1 MQIYINTNLLIMN
14 KIIFI
19 TGGGTGGHLFPAI
32 SIGEE
37 LKKKGFSIIFVG
49 SKFGIEKGYFEKL
62 NLSNYLLNVK
72 GIQRTLSIKS
82 IIVNFG
88 FPFKFIFS
96 YIQSIIIIR
105 RHNPLAI
112 IGTGGYASGLPLLAG
127 LHSNIPIM
135 IQEQNS
141 IPGMITKSLHKKATK
156 IFLGSEHA
164 KKILENS
171 NAIYTGN
178 PLRKNL
184 KILNKKKC
192 KENLLFDTQKK
203 LIFIVGGSQGA
214 DAINNYILN
223 IMSFISEN
231 NYQVLWQTGNFS
243 YQKIKNKINNE
254 NIKYLKFIDNIS
266 EAYSAADII
275 ISRAGAIAISEIAY
289 FKKATIF
296 IPLPNSADNHQ
307 QINAECLKE
316 KEACIIIKQEDL
328 NKHKLEDSIKYL
340 LSDDNAIKKL
350 EKNVNKFAK
359 PLASQQIANKII
371 DLIK

>member
-14 KIIFI
+14 KTIFI

-49 SKFGIEKGYFEKL
+49 SKFGIEKAYFKKL
-62 NLSNYLLNVK
+62 NLSNYLLNIK
-72 GIQRTLSIKS
+72 GIQRTLSLKS
-82 IIVNFG
+82 IIINLG
-88 FPFKFIFS
+88 FPLKFIFS

-105 RHNPLAI
+105 KHKPLAI

-127 LHSNIPIM
+127 LHSKIPIM

-141 IPGMITKSLHKKATK
+141 IPGIITKSLHKKAAK
-156 IFLGSEHA
+156 IFLGSKYA
-164 KKILENS
+164 KKILKNS

-178 PLRKNL
+178 PIRETLE
-184 KILNKKKC
+184 ILNKKKC
-192 KENLLFDTQKK
+192 KENLLFDKQKK

-223 IMSFISEN
+223 SMNFFLEN

-243 YQKIKNKINNE
+243 YKKIKNEINNK
-254 NIKYLKFIDNIS
+254 NIKYLKFINNIS

-296 IPLPNSADNHQ
+296 IPLPTSSDNHQ

-316 KEACIIIKQEDL
+316 KEACIIINQEDF

-340 LSDDNAIKKL
+340 LSNNNAIKKM
-350 EKNVNKFAK
+350 ENNIKKFAK
-359 PLASQQIANKII
+359 PMASKDIANNII
-371 DLIK
+371 NLIK